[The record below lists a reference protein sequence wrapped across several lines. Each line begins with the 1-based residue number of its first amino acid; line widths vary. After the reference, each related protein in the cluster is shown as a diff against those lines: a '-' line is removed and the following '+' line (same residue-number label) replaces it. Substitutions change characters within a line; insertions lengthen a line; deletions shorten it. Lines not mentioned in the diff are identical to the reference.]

1 MDGSASKAE
10 VIKPVLLKAGIPL
23 GLSVAAFFYA
33 RIMAKR
39 SVLSKEE
46 ALENQ
51 VSSIKTDSFEE
62 LGDEEEGEEI
72 IRNTHLMNN
81 LVGVSSYQDK
91 VDYEQ
96 EILGLR
102 NQVEDLEKR
111 EWEMKRQLVHYHD
124 LKEQE
129 SMLMEIKCMLLLE
142 KGHVDLLD
150 REISSM
156 EAENRRVENL
166 VVEYLRVLEQLQYW
180 KSESGLL
187 RRKVKK
193 LLKKAKEQS
202 CIIREKN
209 LKIEATEEEILS
221 SRNTIEQKSN
231 VVRKLQDEMGELQ
244 SVIDQLQESNR
255 ELLSKVQLAEQSAS
269 LISKIEDEGIT
280 MEDYKQ
286 LVDEYEQLQKDRAG

>member
-1 MDGSASKAE
+1 MDGSASKGE

-23 GLSVAAFFYA
+23 VLSVAAFIYA

-46 ALENQ
+46 ASENQ
-51 VSSIKTDSFEE
+51 VSSIKTDSFQA

-72 IRNTHLMNN
+72 IRSTHLMNN
-81 LVGVSSYQDK
+81 LVGVSRYQDK
-91 VDYEQ
+91 LDYEQ
-96 EILGLR
+96 EISGLR

-111 EWEMKRQLVHYHD
+111 EWEMKRQFVHYHD

-129 SMLMEIKCMLLLE
+129 SMLMEIKYMLLLE
-142 KGHVDLLD
+142 KSHVDLLD

-156 EAENRRVENL
+156 EAENRSVENL
-166 VVEYLRVLEQLQYW
+166 VVEYLRVLEQLRYW

-193 LLKKAKEQS
+193 LLKKAKERS

-221 SRNTIEQKSN
+221 SRDMIEQKCN
-231 VVRKLQDEMGELQ
+231 VIRKLQDEMGELQ
-244 SVIDQLQESNR
+244 SFIDQLQEQNS
-255 ELLSKVQLAEQSAS
+255 ELLSKLQLAEQSAS
-269 LISKIEDEGIT
+269 SISK
-280 MEDYKQ
+280 
-286 LVDEYEQLQKDRAG
+286 V